1 MIFLYEGSS
10 IPATSGKSFFFSLPF
25 SLPIVVATIFVTI
38 LISFMDVG
46 KHEIEKFLN
55 HEPEAR
61 DLQNFRNVLK
71 SYPRKK
77 RQTVFGKL
85 LCSVA

>member
-1 MIFLYEGSS
+1 
-10 IPATSGKSFFFSLPF
+10 
-25 SLPIVVATIFVTI
+25 
-38 LISFMDVG
+38 MDVG

-71 SYPRKK
+71 SYPRKN
-77 RQTVFGKL
+77 RQTVFQVQSSSL
-85 LCSVA
+85 LSLQENLCTIITSCK

>member
-1 MIFLYEGSS
+1 
-10 IPATSGKSFFFSLPF
+10 
-25 SLPIVVATIFVTI
+25 
-38 LISFMDVG
+38 MDVG

-71 SYPRKK
+71 SYPSKK
-77 RQTVFGKL
+77 R
-85 LCSVA
+85 